1 MVWQAAIAGL
11 GANILGQVAGR
22 QIQKRAMRSDWR
34 FMARQG
40 LTPQEIAG
48 AGGASAGSSGN
59 MLGNGQQ
66 IASLKMQQ
74 TQHRHDR
81 EVRED
86 QQAHELEVE
95 ETRARNNLGSPE
107 MREQRAAFNVAHAQ
121 ALARK
126 VHAESYT
133 AEARNAQ
140 ARLESY
146 IADHMMEMAPQL
158 ARAKLTQAQA
168 GSLTRAVVNAVRE
181 DDPTLL
187 SEPAARLGSAAV
199 GGIVAGLIGRGGF
212 KRLREWIER
221 RKKQKPN
228 MKRQPWGAKPKSSR
242 MPRAGGKP
250 EFPPTYL
257 ER

>member
-1 MVWQAAIAGL
+1 MPWLPALAGL
-11 GANILGQVAGR
+11 GVNILGQIAGR

-34 FMARQG
+34 FMSRQG
-40 LTPQEIAG
+40 LTPQEQVG
-48 AGGASAGSSGN
+48 AGGARAGSSGN
-59 MLGNGQQ
+59 MLGNGEQ
-66 IASLKMQQ
+66 IATMQMQ
-74 TQHRHDR
+74 RRQHLYDR

-95 ETRARNNLGSPE
+95 ETRARNSLGSPE
-107 MREQRAAFNVAHAQ
+107 MRDQRARFNVAHAQ

-126 VHAESYT
+126 VHAEAYT
-133 AEARNAQ
+133 AEARNAE

-146 IADHMMEMAPQL
+146 IAEHMMDMAPQL
-158 ARAKLTQAQA
+158 ARARLTQAQA
-168 GSLTRAVVNAVRE
+168 GSLTRSIVNAVRE

-187 SEPAARLGSAAV
+187 AEPAARLGSAAV
-199 GGIVAGLIGRGGF
+199 GAIVAGVIGRRGF
-212 KRLREWIER
+212 QRLQAWLKRKE
-221 RKKQKPN
+221 KPN
-228 MKRQPWGAKPKSSR
+228 MKRQPWGQRPRNSR